1 MQHNVYANYS
11 EKFVKNVI
19 LFAEED
25 NGPLYFSEDAL
36 PENRVSKSELSNLFK
51 KGLLV
56 NFNDV
61 LYSPIKLFKN
71 TISNEYNIVIFDGTT
86 SYTFTSEDNELYPL
100 SPTYNPTTRVLT
112 IPDQEGVLYFKDSE
126 TVAMNPGNQTALII
140 GPENVTITAKPDEG
154 YVFDPEAILVWVFDT
169 LSEVE
174 PMSPTFNDGTGVIT
188 IPSKTGCVYKIDG
201 SIVESGTQ
209 EPIDKDVDVVVTVEA
224 DLGYKLKENST
235 ISWTFSWSD

>member
-1 MQHNVYANYS
+1 MKNEIYADYDEKFIKSTIVYA
-11 EKFVKNVI
+11 F
-19 LFAEED
+19 ED
-25 NGPLYFSEDAL
+25 NGSLYFSEDTL
-36 PENRVSKSELSNLFK
+36 PKNRVSKLELSNLFK

-61 LYSPIKLFKN
+61 LYSPIKLLKN
-71 TISNEYNIVIFDGTT
+71 AISNEYNVVIVDGSN

-100 SPTYNPTTRVLT
+100 SPTYSPTTRVLT
-112 IPDQEGVLYFKDSE
+112 IPDQEGVLYFKNSE
-126 TVAMNPGNQTALII
+126 TVAMNPGKQTALTI

-154 YVFDPEAILVWVFDT
+154 YMFDPEATLVWVFDT

-174 PMSPTFNDGTGVIT
+174 PTAATFNDGTGVIT

-201 SIVESGTQ
+201 SIAESGTQ
-209 EPIDKDVDVVVTVEA
+209 DPINKDVDVVVTVEA

-235 ISWTFSWSD
+235 ISWTFNWSD